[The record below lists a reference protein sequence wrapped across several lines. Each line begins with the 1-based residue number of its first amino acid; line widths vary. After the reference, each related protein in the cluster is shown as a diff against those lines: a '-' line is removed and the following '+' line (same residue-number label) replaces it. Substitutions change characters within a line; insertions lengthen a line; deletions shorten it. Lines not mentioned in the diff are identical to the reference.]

1 MAYENNFAD
10 PLNDISDINMNDSN
24 IYGLDN
30 DSKGPNEIT
39 TGESAWANTESPA
52 RPDTMNK
59 FLDDFRPGFPPGFG

>member
-1 MAYENNFAD
+1 MLGLDSNFAD

-39 TGESAWANTESPA
+39 AGESAWAKTEAASA
-52 RPDTMNK
+52 QNDN
-59 FLDDFRPGFPPGFG
+59 